1 MKHPL
6 IKTLLLLM
14 ACSVPFASTQAA
26 PMAAAPGWITAG
38 SAPADYDFGT
48 DTTQAAE
55 GASSAYIKAKQAPSA
70 GFGTMMQTILADH
83 YRGKRVR
90 FSGLLK
96 TQDAKRAQMWMRI
109 DGAPGQKPL
118 AFDNMD
124 DRPLSGSSSW
134 TRCEIV
140 LDVPMEAQAIAFGFF
155 LSGPGQVWADA
166 FKLDVVSE
174 AQAVTGAMAKLPADP
189 VNLGFE

>member
-1 MKHPL
+1 MKVCL
-6 IKTLLLLM
+6 QAMLLLM
-14 ACSVPFASTQAA
+14 IAGGISGAAFAASPA
-26 PMAAAPGWITAG
+26 PAPGWITAG

-48 DTTQAAE
+48 DAAQAAE

-83 YRGKRVR
+83 YRGKRVKL
-90 FSGLLK
+90 SAALK

-124 DRPLSGSSSW
+124 DRPLSGTTGW

-140 LDVPMEAQAIAFGFF
+140 LDVPAEAQAIAFGFF
-155 LSGPGQVWADA
+155 LSGPGAVWADA
-166 FKLDVVSE
+166 FGLE
-174 AQAVTGAMAKLPADP
+174 AVTETQAVTSALAKLPAEP